1 MHMQH
6 MEKPAAFLTARLNY
20 ICLSQRRV
28 PQFCSFRFALI
39 VSRNETVSCP
49 PELKLPLIPGLFM
62 KQDIPPLHD
71 VDIRL
76 LRIFKSV
83 VECRGFSS
91 AEETLGV
98 GRSTISKHV
107 ADLEARL
114 AIRLC
119 ERGRAGFSVT
129 PHGQIVYEATIELLD
144 SMDHFRS
151 QISVA
156 KGILSGSVNLS
167 VMDSTQFETGN
178 PLAAALKHFK
188 TRQGS
193 VVININTAD
202 PEAVEEAVVNRQAN
216 VGVTIANS
224 DMLGLTYRAV
234 GSETTSLY
242 ASSDHP
248 VTSTA
253 NGEPIENA
261 DLAKY
266 DFVTRGYL
274 RSEPTLRGRHWRSSG
289 VAFHVEANLQ
299 LILSGQY
306 LGVIPD
312 HIARP
317 WVNSGQIVRV
327 PMPETQSTTTIFA
340 VFRTKSKSLPVV
352 TAMVEDIANA
362 YRQTRR

>member
-1 MHMQH
+1 
-6 MEKPAAFLTARLNY
+6 
-20 ICLSQRRV
+20 
-28 PQFCSFRFALI
+28 
-39 VSRNETVSCP
+39 
-49 PELKLPLIPGLFM
+49 M

-83 VECRGFSS
+83 VECRGFAA

-107 ADLEARL
+107 ADLEERL
-114 AIRLC
+114 SIRLC
-119 ERGRAGFSVT
+119 ERGRSGFSVT
-129 PHGQIVYEATIELLD
+129 AHGQIVYDATIELLD
-144 SMDHFRS
+144 SLDHFRS

-156 KGILSGSVNLS
+156 KGRLSGSINLW
-167 VMDSTQFETGN
+167 VMDSTHMESGN
-178 PLAAALKHFK
+178 PLAQSLGLFK
-188 TRQGS
+188 ERPGS

-202 PEAVEEAVVNRQAN
+202 PEAVQEAVINRQAN
-216 VGVTIANS
+216 VGVTISNS
-224 DMLGLTYRAV
+224 DMTGLTYRAV

-242 ASSDHP
+242 AATTHSICKH
-248 VTSTA
+248 A
-253 NGEPIENA
+253 AEGRIENA

-274 RSEPTLRGRHWRSSG
+274 RSEPTLRGRPWRSTA

-299 LILSGQY
+299 LVLSGQY

-312 HIARP
+312 HIASP
-317 WVNSGQIVRV
+317 WVHRGQLLPLPV
-327 PMPETQSTTTIFA
+327 PEAQSTTTIFA
-340 VFRTKSKSLPVV
+340 VYRTKSKSLPVV

-362 YRQTRR
+362 YRMTRK

>member
-1 MHMQH
+1 
-6 MEKPAAFLTARLNY
+6 
-20 ICLSQRRV
+20 
-28 PQFCSFRFALI
+28 
-39 VSRNETVSCP
+39 
-49 PELKLPLIPGLFM
+49 M

-83 VECRGFSS
+83 VECRGFSA

-114 AIRLC
+114 SIRLC

-129 PHGQIVYEATIELLD
+129 SHGQIVYEATIELLD
-144 SMDHFRS
+144 SLDHFRS

-156 KGILSGSVNLS
+156 KGRLSGSVNLW
-167 VMDSTQFETGN
+167 VMDNTQFEVKN
-178 PLAAALKHFK
+178 PLAHALASFNK
-188 TRQGS
+188 RPGA
-193 VVININTAD
+193 VIININTAD
-202 PEAVEEAVVNRQAN
+202 PEAVEEAIVNRQAN

-224 DMLGLTYRAV
+224 DMPGLTYRAV

-242 ASSDHP
+242 AATQHP
-248 VTSTA
+248 VNALT
-253 NGEPIENA
+253 GDQRIENT
-261 DLAKY
+261 DLAKF

-274 RSEPTLRGRHWRSSG
+274 RSEPTLRGRHWKSSA

-299 LILSGQY
+299 LVLSGQY

-312 HIARP
+312 HIAAP
-317 WVNSGQIVRV
+317 WVQRGELVKL
-327 PMPETQSTTTIFA
+327 PMPEAQSTSTIFA

-362 YRQTRR
+362 YRLTRR

>member
-1 MHMQH
+1 
-6 MEKPAAFLTARLNY
+6 
-20 ICLSQRRV
+20 
-28 PQFCSFRFALI
+28 
-39 VSRNETVSCP
+39 
-49 PELKLPLIPGLFM
+49 M

-83 VECRGFSS
+83 VECRGFSA

-114 AIRLC
+114 SIRLC

-129 PHGQIVYEATIELLD
+129 SNGQIVYEATIELLD
-144 SMDHFRS
+144 SLDHFRS

-156 KGILSGSVNLS
+156 KGRLSGSVNLW
-167 VMDSTQFETGN
+167 VMDNTQFEIRN
-178 PLAAALKHFK
+178 PLAQALASFSQ
-188 TRQGS
+188 RAGA

-216 VGVTIANS
+216 VGVTIANG
-224 DMLGLTYRAV
+224 DMPGLTYRAV
-234 GSETTSLY
+234 GSETTALY
-242 ASSDHP
+242 AASNHS
-248 VTSTA
+248 VNTLTA
-253 NGEPIENA
+253 GERIENV
-261 DLAKY
+261 DLAKF

-274 RSEPTLRGRHWRSSG
+274 RSEPTLRGRHWKSTAI
-289 VAFHVEANLQ
+289 AFHVEANLQ
-299 LILSGQY
+299 LVLSGQY

-312 HIARP
+312 HIAAP
-317 WVNSGQIVRV
+317 WVQSGQLVRL
-327 PMPETQSTTTIFA
+327 PLPEAQSTSTIFA

-362 YRQTRR
+362 YRMTRK

>member
-1 MHMQH
+1 
-6 MEKPAAFLTARLNY
+6 
-20 ICLSQRRV
+20 
-28 PQFCSFRFALI
+28 
-39 VSRNETVSCP
+39 
-49 PELKLPLIPGLFM
+49 M

-83 VECRGFSS
+83 VECRGFSA

-114 AIRLC
+114 SIRLC

-129 PHGQIVYEATIELLD
+129 SHGQIVYEATIELLD
-144 SMDHFRS
+144 SLDHFRS

-156 KGILSGSVNLS
+156 KGRLSGSINLW
-167 VMDSTQFETGN
+167 VMDSTQFEVRN
-178 PLAAALKHFK
+178 PLAQALASFN
-188 TRQGS
+188 RREGA
-193 VVININTAD
+193 VIININTAD
-202 PEAVEEAVVNRQAN
+202 PEAVEEAVINRQAN

-224 DMLGLTYRAV
+224 DMPGLTYRAV

-242 ASSDHP
+242 AASNHP
-248 VTSTA
+248 VNTLTG
-253 NGEPIENA
+253 GERIKDV
-261 DLAKY
+261 DLEKF

-274 RSEPTLRGRHWRSSG
+274 RSEPTLRGRRWKSTAI
-289 VAFHVEANLQ
+289 AFHVEANLQ
-299 LILSGQY
+299 LVLSGQY

-312 HIARP
+312 HIAAP
-317 WVNSGQIVRV
+317 WVKNGELIRL
-327 PMPETQSTTTIFA
+327 PLPEAQSTSTIFA
-340 VFRTKSKSLPVV
+340 VFRTRSKSLPVV

-362 YRQTRR
+362 YRMTRK